1 VPDFIAELT
10 VDPSRVTFSEA
21 NGVRAAELDV
31 SVLCQDESGDPTGD
45 LWQRI
50 KIRLSPAEWESA
62 QRAGVTLTLKVP
74 VKALVKTVKVIVYDF
89 ASDRLGSATKIV
101 R

>member
-1 VPDFIAELT
+1 MRT
-10 VDPSRVTFSEA
+10 V
-21 NGVRAAELDV
+21 ELDV

-50 KIRLSPAEWESA
+50 NIRLSPTEWEAA
-62 QRAGVTLTLKVP
+62 QRAGVTFTLTVP
-74 VKALVKTVKVIVYDF
+74 VKAVVKTVKVIVYDF